1 MPTAGKVY
9 EMSDKFSPAPS
20 LKAVLVLVAAAAV
33 VSISLLPRTGRPGG
47 SAAGGRK
54 PLGRSQ
60 GEQLGQAPG
69 DAPAGSE
76 VSPAV
81 RRQVS
86 ETYGKLPLSFEA
98 NRGQASGG
106 VKFLS
111 RGDGFQLLLSADGAT
126 FSFAGVN
133 RRGKVRR
140 LKLGLSGARPAPP
153 VSGEGEL
160 AGKANYLRGGDPAG
174 WVTGVQTYSRVKYE
188 GVYPGVDLVYYG
200 NRRQLEYDFNV
211 AAGADPSVIRLAF
224 EGARRVE
231 IDGRGDLLLRT
242 PGGLLSMKRPVAYQE
257 REGVR
262 REVASRYA
270 VRGRDGVGFQL
281 GEYDRTLPLV
291 IDPVLVYSTLAGGT
305 GDDAARAIAVDAA
318 GNVYVTGR
326 TLSVNYPVTP
336 GALQTAGADP
346 TRFVEPGLG
355 LGDVFITKLNAAG
368 NGVVYS
374 TYVGGQND
382 DEGRGIASD
391 AAGNAYVA
399 GVTYSTADFPATPGA
414 YQPTAPTPINEA
426 FLADA
431 FVLKLNPSGSG
442 LVYSTRLGTSAND
455 EAQAIALDAAGAAY
469 VTGFTEASTFPVTA
483 GAPQPASGGY
493 VDVFLTKL
501 NPSGSALVYSTY
513 FGGTNADYS
522 RAVAVDG
529 AGAAYV
535 TGRTESSNL
544 PVTPG
549 AIQSAFKGSSD
560 AFVAKWGP
568 SGALVYSTLLGGEG
582 DDNGQGI
589 DVDGSGNAY
598 VTGYTDYSGFPVTA
612 GAYQTADGF
621 SGFGVYDAFVSK
633 LNPQGT
639 QLVYSTYLGTPNK
652 MAVETGY
659 DIAVNAAGE
668 AFVSGGTNSPD
679 FPVTGDAAQ
688 AAYGGGVQDAFL
700 VRLNAAGSGLLYST
714 FLGGNRSDL
723 ADAVALDSAGNVYAA
738 GLTRSGGFPVTPGSF
753 QKSVGGGNDQS
764 AFVAKIGTAL
774 PVSYSIGG
782 RVTDGTAN
790 GAAGVRMRLSGSL
803 EGTQWTAA
811 DGSYS
816 FGNLPPGGTYTVT
829 PSSPSYDF
837 GSQSRTFADLS
848 ANQTAD
854 FAGTVLRFSISGT
867 VTDGAGQPLGGVTLA
882 LNNNQGSTQTDAA
895 GRYAFDNLLA
905 VGTYVVTP
913 SKTDYFFEPFSRRL
927 DNLAGNQTVN
937 FRGTLAFSIKG
948 RVVSTDGRTLTSLAV
963 NLTGTRQARVTADAD
978 GNYAFNSLP
987 AGGTYTVTP
996 ELSAFDFSPPSRTFE
1011 NLGGHQTAD
1020 FAATYKFGSLSG
1032 RVTDEG
1038 GKGLYSVPVVLTG
1051 GPQPV
1056 TSTTDTNGN
1065 YSFSLLT
1072 KGVSYTV
1079 TASQLGFTFE
1089 PASFS
1094 RLVAGDHRVDFYG
1107 RRNKL
1112 KPFGANHLVVPTTG
1126 PGQTS
1131 SYVVSEYTLDG
1142 QLVQSALAPFPGEI
1156 PPFSS
1161 LYPGDLVLDKY
1172 GDVQMYTGTGETS
1185 YLTGSDLARGGWQS
1199 HTYPGWNPWVLYNFF
1214 EGIATWGDY
1223 VFVTDKLQADF
1234 GKPLQTQGIIRI
1246 NLKDFSAQRF
1256 EQDRIYCH
1264 LTLGKDGL
1272 LYGVEGGTSGYQ
1284 LRAFNPETM
1293 ALVKTVTLQNSVNV
1307 GRVAVNQKG
1316 EIYATEFEL
1325 DHFDGTGKLLKR
1337 IDIEGNLSDVEVAD
1351 DGTVAT
1357 ASLGTITIID
1367 AADNVV
1373 RSFRVPAGFIAFT
1386 NTPPPPASAFKFAA
1400 AAYAADEGAG
1410 SVQVEVQRQG
1420 DSSAAASVTYS
1431 TADGTAKQTRDYT
1444 AAYGTLSFAPGETS
1458 KSFGVILTDN
1468 AYADGSRTVAL
1479 RLTDSTGAPLSSP
1492 GAATLTIMDNDAPGQ
1507 SNNPVDATGFFVGQH
1522 YADFLNRVPDPSGL
1536 QFWTGGVESCGT
1548 DAACREVKRIDT
1560 SAAFFLAIE
1569 FQEEGYLVYR
1579 TYKTA
1584 YGDATSPGVAG
1595 TVPVVRLGEFLPDTQ
1610 RIGRGVVVNVGA
1622 WQQQLEANKN
1632 AYALEFVLRPRF
1644 QTAFP
1649 ASMTAAQFVDKLAQN
1664 AGLTLAQAE
1673 RDQLVSELAAAADA
1687 NAARASILRRLA
1699 ENPQLRQAEFNRA
1712 FVLMQYFGY
1721 LRRNPDDAPDANFAG
1736 WKFWLDK
1743 LNEFGGDY
1751 RRAEMV
1757 KAFLSST
1764 EYRQRFGQ

>member
-1 MPTAGKVY
+1 
-9 EMSDKFSPAPS
+9 MSDKFSPAPS
-20 LKAVLVLVAAAAV
+20 LKAFLVLVAAAAAV
-33 VSISLLPRTGRPGG
+33 VSIGLLPRPGRPAG
-47 SAAGGRK
+47 AAAEGRK
-54 PLGRSQ
+54 PSGLSQ
-60 GEQLGQAPG
+60 GERPGQSAG
-69 DAPAGSE
+69 YAPAGGEASQI
-76 VSPAV
+76 V

-86 ETYGKLPLSFEA
+86 EAYGKLPLSFEA
-98 NRGQASGG
+98 NRGQAGG
-106 VKFLS
+106 DVKFLS

-126 FSFAGVN
+126 FSFADVN
-133 RRGKVRR
+133 RRGKTRRRESARVGR
-140 LKLGLSGARPAPP
+140 LKLGLSGARPASS

-174 WVTGVQTYSRVKYE
+174 WVTGVETYSKVKY
-188 GVYPGVDLVYYG
+188 GDVYPGVDLVYYG

-211 AAGADPSVIRLAF
+211 AAGADPSLIRLAF

-231 IDGRGDLLLRT
+231 IDARGDLLLRT
-242 PGGLLSMKRPVAYQE
+242 PGGLLRMKRPVAYQE

-262 REVASRYA
+262 REVASRYV
-270 VRGRDGVGFQL
+270 VRGRDSVGFRL
-281 GEYDRTLPLV
+281 GEYDPALPLV
-291 IDPVLVYSTLAGGT
+291 IDPVLVYSTFTGGT
-305 GDDAARAIAVDAA
+305 GDDAARAIAVDSA
-318 GNVYVTGR
+318 GNAYVTGR
-326 TLSVNYPVTP
+326 TLSVNYPATP
-336 GALQTAGADP
+336 GAFQTEDGADP
-346 TRFVEPGLG
+346 TGFVEPGLG
-355 LGDVFITKLNAAG
+355 LGDVFVTKLNAAG
-368 NGVVYS
+368 NGAVYS

-382 DEGRGIASD
+382 DEGRAVAVD

-399 GVTYSTADFPATPGA
+399 GVTYSTDDFPVTPGA
-414 YQPTAPTPINEA
+414 FQTTAPPVINGA
-426 FLADA
+426 FMADA

-442 LVYSTRLGTSAND
+442 LAYSTRVATSAND
-455 EAQAIALDAAGAAY
+455 EAQAVALDASGAAY
-469 VTGFTEASTFPVTA
+469 VTGFTDGSTFPVTA
-483 GAPQPASGGY
+483 GASQPASGGY
-493 VDVFLTKL
+493 IDVFVTKL
-501 NPSGSALVYSTY
+501 NPAGSALAYSTY
-513 FGGTNADYS
+513 FGGTGADYG

-529 AGAAYV
+529 DGSAYV
-535 TGRTESSNL
+535 TGWAQSSNF

-549 AIQSAFKGSSD
+549 AIQTSFKGND

-568 SGALVYSTLLGGEG
+568 TGALVYSTLLGGDG
-582 DDNGQGI
+582 DDSGQGI

-598 VTGYTDYSGFPVTA
+598 VTGYTEFAGFPVTA
-612 GAYQTADGF
+612 GAYQTVNGF
-621 SGFGVYDAFVSK
+621 LGSGFYDAFVSK
-633 LNPQGT
+633 VNPQGT

-652 MAVETGY
+652 QAVETGY

-668 AFVSGGTNSPD
+668 AFVSGSTNSAD
-679 FPVTGDAAQ
+679 FPVTADAAQ
-688 AAYGGGVQDAFL
+688 KVYGGGLRDAFL

-714 FLGGNRSDL
+714 FLGGGGTDL
-723 ADAVALDSAGNVYAA
+723 ANAVAVDASGNAYVA

-753 QKSVGGGNDQS
+753 QKAIGGGNTDQS

-782 RVTDGTAN
+782 RVTDGTNA
-790 GAAGVRMRLSGSL
+790 AAGVLMRLSGSL

-829 PSSPSYDF
+829 PSSPFYDF
-837 GSQSRTFADLS
+837 GSQSRTFANLS
-848 ANQTAD
+848 ADQTAD
-854 FAGTVLRFSISGT
+854 FAGLLLRFSLSGT
-867 VTDGAGQPLGGVTLA
+867 VTDAAGQALAGVTVA
-882 LNNNQGSTQTDAA
+882 LNNNQGSTQTDSA
-895 GRYAFDNLLA
+895 GHYAFDNLPA

-913 SKTDYFFEPFSRRL
+913 SKTDYLFAPFARRL
-927 DNLAGNQTVN
+927 DNLNGNQTAD

-948 RVVSTDGRTLTSLAV
+948 RVVSTDGKPLTSLAV
-963 NLTGTRQARVTADAD
+963 RLTGTRLGRVSPDAD

-996 ELSAFDFSPPSRTFE
+996 ELTAFDFSPPSRTFE

-1038 GKGLYSVPVVLTG
+1038 GKGLYDVRVVLTG

-1056 TSTTDTNGN
+1056 ASNTDTNGN
-1065 YSFSLLT
+1065 YSFSQLT
-1072 KGVSYTV
+1072 KGVNYTL

-1089 PASFS
+1089 PATFG
-1094 RLVAGDHRVDFYG
+1094 RVVAGDHRVDFYA

-1112 KPFGANHLVVPTTG
+1112 KPFGANHLVIPTTG
-1126 PGQTS
+1126 PYQTS

-1185 YLTGSDLARGGWQS
+1185 YLTGSDIAHVGWKS
-1199 HTYPGWNPWVLYNFF
+1199 HTYPGWNPWVLYNSF

-1234 GKPLQTQGIIRI
+1234 GKPVQTQGIIRI
-1246 NLKDFSAQRF
+1246 DLRDFSAQRF

-1264 LTLGKDGL
+1264 LTAGKDGL

-1293 ALVKTVTLQNSVNV
+1293 ALVKTVNLSVNV
-1307 GRVAVNQKG
+1307 RQIAVNQKG
-1316 EIYATEFEL
+1316 EIYAAEFEL
-1325 DHFDGTGKLLKR
+1325 DHFDNTGKLIRR
-1337 IDIEGNLSDVEVAD
+1337 IDLEGNLSDVEVAD

-1357 ASLGTITIID
+1357 ASYGIITIID

-1373 RSFRVPAGFIAFT
+1373 RSFRAPAGYIAFT
-1386 NTPPPPASAFKFAA
+1386 NTPPPPASAFRFGA

-1410 SVQVEVQRQG
+1410 SVQVEVRRQG
-1420 DSSAAASVTYS
+1420 DTSAAASVTYS
-1431 TADGTAKQTRDYT
+1431 TADDTAQQTKDYT
-1444 AAYGTLSFAPGETS
+1444 AAYGTLNFAPGETS

-1492 GAATLTIMDNDAPGQ
+1492 GTATLTITDNDAPGQ
-1507 SNNPVDATGFFVGQH
+1507 SHNPVDDTGFFVRQH

-1536 QFWTGGVESCGT
+1536 QFWTGGVESCGA
-1548 DAACREVKRIDT
+1548 DAGCREVKRIDT

-1579 TYKTA
+1579 MYKAA
-1584 YGDATSPGVAG
+1584 YGDATSPNVAG
-1595 TVPVVRLGEFLPDTQ
+1595 TVPVVRLDEFLPDTQ

-1622 WQQQLEANKN
+1622 WEQQLEANKN

-1649 ASMTAAQFVDKLAQN
+1649 SSMTAAQFVDKLVRN
-1664 AGLTLAQAE
+1664 AGLTLTQAE
-1673 RDQLVSELAAAADA
+1673 RDQLASELSSATDT

-1699 ENPQLRQAEFNRA
+1699 EHQQLRQAEFNRA

-1721 LRRNPDDAPDANFAG
+1721 LRRNPDDAPDANFGG

-1743 LNEFGGDY
+1743 LDEFGGDY

-1764 EYRQRFGQ
+1764 EYRRRFAQ